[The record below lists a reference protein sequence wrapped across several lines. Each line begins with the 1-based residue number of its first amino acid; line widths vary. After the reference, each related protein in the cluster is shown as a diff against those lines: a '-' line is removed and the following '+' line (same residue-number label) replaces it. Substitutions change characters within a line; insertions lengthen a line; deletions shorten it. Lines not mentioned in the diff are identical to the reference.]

1 MLLSYEVTSAA
12 NAKAYFASSVSPEAV
27 SSRQGYYSEGQESPG
42 VYGGKLAAE
51 LGLAGKV
58 VDEATFHRLCD
69 NLHPTE
75 NHSLTPRTNDFRR
88 ICYDFTVSG
97 PKSFSVIEALAP
109 PEERVNLR
117 QAFDD
122 AVNDMVAEDLEPDMQ
137 TRERKNGADY
147 DITTGN
153 ILTVSFDHGTARPEN
168 DDTIPDPHWHKHLL
182 VWNATKRPD
191 DGEIKAGQFGNII
204 RDKSFYRASFYSR
217 LAQKLEALGYV
228 IDRRGD
234 TDWEIAGVPQT
245 VIDKFSKRTI
255 QIEAAARK
263 RGITDAAEKAG
274 LGAKI
279 RAKKV
284 KDLKLPELRKAW
296 AAQMTDDERSA
307 LATVYAKGIAPGKA
321 ITPAE
326 AVSFAL
332 AHIGEKLSVF
342 PERELKRVALLYGLG
357 SVSLDQVSTELPRHG
372 VITDTINGR
381 LYATTASLQNEEDT
395 IASVAAKG
403 RGAVMPI
410 GRPDGLTRTL
420 AEGKALNDGQFET
433 VTGLLESSNRVNLV
447 EGPAG
452 AGKSTLLAA
461 FNAAANTAGQAVTY
475 LATTTPA
482 VEVLRTDSFDAHTV
496 ARFLVDEK
504 MQAAARGGRVVID
517 ESSMLGHKAAVK
529 LMGLVEKLDLKPIFV
544 GDPMQHGAVDRG
556 SFLHVLKEYGCVRPY
571 RLTEI
576 LRQQSPEYRLVAKA
590 LSEGDTLA
598 GFDRLDAMGWIQEQ
612 PEAEARYHALA
623 ADYRQALDAGKT
635 ALVVS
640 PTHAEAAQVTQAIR
654 AELRQAGRLGAEE
667 HEFTRLVAID
677 TTEAERKEA
686 FAFRPGDV
694 LVFHQNA
701 VGFKKGARLTVTDP
715 AQVPLSEA
723 SKFSVFRP
731 EAIALA
737 KGDVIRFTGT
747 VKTLDG
753 EHSLRNGNLRTVAEI
768 TPGGRIR
775 LDNGWLIGSDAGHF
789 RYGYVET
796 SFGSQGRTV
805 DRALLAMSAGSVGA
819 TNQEQLY
826 VSSTRSKERMTLYT
840 DDKAAIRQAAARSS
854 QKLAALDLK
863 PAAPTPGL
871 HQRHDLHH
879 RRRLAYG
886 RLLSSVWAK
895 ATRRLRRPAPPS
907 RPAGFAERLNQQ
919 PRSHTHER

>member
-42 VYGGKLAAE
+42 VYGGKLSVE
-51 LGLAGKV
+51 LGLYGKT
-58 VDEATFHRLCD
+58 VDERTFHRLCD
-69 NLHPTE
+69 NLHPTQ
-75 NHSLTPRTNDFRR
+75 NHSLTPRTNDHRR
-88 ICYDFTVSG
+88 ICYDFTISG
-97 PKSFSVIEALAP
+97 PKSFSVIEAFAA
-109 PEERVNLR
+109 PEERMHLR
-117 QAFDD
+117 QAFDE
-122 AVNDMVAEDLEPDMQ
+122 AANEMVTQDLEPDMQ

-153 ILTVSFDHGTARPEN
+153 ILTVGFDHATARPAN
-168 DDTIPDPHWHKHLL
+168 DNTLPDPHPHRHLL
-182 VWNATKRPD
+182 VWNATRRPD
-191 DGEIKAGQFGNII
+191 DGEIKAGQFGNIV
-204 RDKSFYRASFYSR
+204 RDKAFYRASFYSR

-263 RGITDAAEKAG
+263 RGITDAGEKAG

-279 RAKKV
+279 RAKKA

-296 AAQMTDDERSA
+296 DAQLTDDERAA
-307 LATVYAKGIAPGKA
+307 LATVYAKGITPGKT

-357 SVSLDQVSTELPRHG
+357 SVSVGEVSAELPRHG
-372 VITDTINGR
+372 VISDTLYGR
-381 LYATTASLQNEEDT
+381 VYATTAELQREEDY

-403 RGAVMPI
+403 RSTVAPI
-410 GRPDGLTRTL
+410 GKPEGLSRTL
-420 AEGKALNDGQFET
+420 ADGKSLNDGQFEA

-452 AGKSTLLAA
+452 AGKSSLLAA
-461 FNAAANTAGQAVTY
+461 FDAAASSAGHAVTY

-482 VEVLRTDSFDAHTV
+482 AEVLQKDGFDAHTV

-517 ESSMLGHKAAVK
+517 ESSMLGHRAAVR

-556 SFLHVLKEYGCVRPY
+556 SFLHVLKDFGCVRPY

-576 LRQQSPEYRLVAKA
+576 LRQQSPEYRAAAKS
-590 LSEGDTLA
+590 LSEGNPLE
-598 GFDRLDAMGWIQEQ
+598 GFDRLNAMGWVQEN
-612 PEAEARYHALA
+612 PDAEARYHAVA
-623 ADYRQALDAGKT
+623 SDYRQALDDRKT
-635 ALVVS
+635 ALVIA
-640 PTHAEAAQVTQAIR
+640 PTHAEAAQVTEAIR
-654 AELRQAGRLGAEE
+654 HELQQAGRLGGEE
-667 HEFTRLVAID
+667 HAFNRRVAID

-694 LVFHQNA
+694 LQFHQNA
-701 VGFKKGARLTVTDP
+701 RGFKKGQRITVNDP
-715 AQVPLSEA
+715 ANVPLSEA
-723 SKFSVFRP
+723 AKFSVFRP

-737 KGDVIRFTGT
+737 KGDVLRFTGT

-753 EHSLRNGNLRTVAEI
+753 EHSLRNGHLRTVAEI
-768 TPGGRIR
+768 TPGGHIR
-775 LDNGWLIGSDAGHF
+775 LDNGWLIGKDAGHF

-796 SFGSQGRTV
+796 SFGSQG
-805 DRALLAMSAGSVGA
+805 
-819 TNQEQLY
+819 
-826 VSSTRSKERMTLYT
+826 
-840 DDKAAIRQAAARSS
+840 
-854 QKLAALDLK
+854 
-863 PAAPTPGL
+863 APSI
-871 HQRHDLHH
+871 
-879 RRRLAYG
+879 G
-886 RLLSSVWAK
+886 RCWPC
-895 ATRRLRRPAPPS
+895 RRPA
-907 RPAGFAERLNQQ
+907 
-919 PRSHTHER
+919 